1 MRYHHL
7 FFLSLFILVFA
18 ACSSTNKSSQVS
30 TSGASQAAA
39 PSSGTPSSR
48 STGTESEASSALGS
62 GRTSTKKA
70 NAKMYQRTHADA
82 VKEAEQRQE
91 ANAKRR
97 EKEAKLAEKPQYAD
111 PSYFGHKKK
120 PKKRAP
126 GKRKFCKECGITH

>member
-7 FFLSLFILVFA
+7 FFLFLFILVFA
-18 ACSSTNKSSQVS
+18 ACSSTNKSSQ
-30 TSGASQAAA
+30 ASAPGTA
-39 PSSGTPSSR
+39 PSSGAPSSR
-48 STGTESEASSALGS
+48 STGMESDASSALGS

-70 NAKMYQRTHADA
+70 NTKMYQRTHADA